1 MAPDFTPVL
10 NVNEPISEQVK
21 IRTIGDYVVLAY
33 NGAFYPIKQVR
44 TPASKFSTA
53 HYLKRNSKVA
63 VEFAPEFEYDVHV
76 LGGIIYQVWDNKLVI
91 PSNFS
96 QSPRLSF

>member
-1 MAPDFTPVL
+1 MRPDFTPAL
-10 NVNEPISEQVK
+10 DVNQPISEQLK
-21 IRTIGDYVVLAY
+21 IRTIGNYIVVSY
-33 NGAFYPIKQVR
+33 GGAFYPIKQVR
-44 TPASKFSTA
+44 TPASRFSTA

-63 VEFAPEFEYDVHV
+63 VDFAPELEYDVHV